1 MKLTDSKGCTAIQI
15 VNVTPGITPI
25 ITQVKSGEN
34 FLEIFAENGNPPY
47 LYSLDNINW
56 QTSNIFYNLPAKI
69 YQVYVKSQTNSCTAI
84 ARSAVLFIP
93 NVFTPNQDRFNDVW
107 RVSNIDFFTNAK
119 LKIFDKYGSQ
129 VFFTNDVSK
138 FNWDG
143 FSNGR
148 LLPTGT
154 YWYIIEIENNYT
166 RTGWI
171 LLKNRN

>member
-1 MKLTDSKGCTAIQI
+1 MQI
-15 VNVTPGITPI
+15 IAR
-25 ITQVKSGEN
+25 EN
-34 FLEIFAENGNPPY
+34 FLEILAENGNPPY

-56 QTSNIFYNLPAKI
+56 QTSNIFYNLQAKI